1 MFKKENALN
10 KSDGKISE
18 ISLVP
23 KISLRKKIIF
33 FMANLLVSFFRI
45 FPVKPDKVIFWS
57 KNLKF
62 KGNTKALFLYWC
74 RQQKCEAIWLMDR
87 KKFDSEDSP
96 PDCKNIKIVFLNSL
110 SVFYHLATA
119 KFWIREIEVASP
131 GIQPSRETI
140 VIQLWHAAG
149 AFKKFGLD
157 IKGRSPDLKRYRLKD
172 AKRWDMLLCS
182 STKVAPIYQKAFA
195 LDQEKIFV
203 SGLPRNDFLFN
214 CMQKKKEIRK
224 QFGIPSN
231 VRLVLYAPTFRDKN
245 SGIDLFNDI
254 ICHLEASLPDE
265 YMLGVRMHPAVAGK
279 MEFDDDICNLSFY
292 DTEPVLSICDMLI
305 TDYSSIIFDFA
316 LLERPMLFYAPDL
329 EDYEKDRGFYF
340 DYSSFIPGPLCMTK
354 QSLVE
359 EIVNYDYQKWADIIQ
374 AFSMDFHPDFD
385 GKNSRRV
392 FERIMQIRNK
402 QG

>member
-1 MFKKENALN
+1 
-10 KSDGKISE
+10 
-18 ISLVP
+18 
-23 KISLRKKIIF
+23 
-33 FMANLLVSFFRI
+33 
-45 FPVKPDKVIFWS
+45 
-57 KNLKF
+57 
-62 KGNTKALFLYWC
+62 
-74 RQQKCEAIWLMDR
+74 
-87 KKFDSEDSP
+87 
-96 PDCKNIKIVFLNSL
+96 
-110 SVFYHLATA
+110 
-119 KFWIREIEVASP
+119 
-131 GIQPSRETI
+131 
-140 VIQLWHAAG
+140 
-149 AFKKFGLD
+149 
-157 IKGRSPDLKRYRLKD
+157 
-172 AKRWDMLLCS
+172 
-182 STKVAPIYQKAFA
+182 
-195 LDQEKIFV
+195 
-203 SGLPRNDFLFN
+203 
-214 CMQKKKEIRK
+214 
-224 QFGIPSN
+224 
-231 VRLVLYAPTFRDKN
+231 
-245 SGIDLFNDI
+245 
-254 ICHLEASLPDE
+254 
-265 YMLGVRMHPAVAGK
+265 MHPAVAGK